1 MMLLGL
7 RALFAFALPA
17 VMLLWIPSL
26 LWPRGRTPDPL
37 DLAGIPLIVA
47 GAAVLIDCVVKFAV
61 KGKGTLA
68 PIDPPKKLVTGGLYR
83 FVRNP
88 MYVGGL
94 LVLFGQALFFR
105 SSSLLL
111 YALAWWLAVHLFI
124 VLYEEPHLRSVFGT
138 DYENYRT
145 AVPRWIPRFRAE
157 ERS

>member
-1 MMLLGL
+1 MLLGL
-7 RALFAFALPA
+7 RALLAFALPA
-17 VMLLWIPSL
+17 VMLLWIPSF
-26 LWPRGRTPDPL
+26 LWPRGWTPDPL
-37 DLAGIPLIVA
+37 RLAGIPLILA

-61 KGKGTLA
+61 TGKGTLA
-68 PIDPPKKLVTGGLYR
+68 PVDPPKKLVTGGLYR

-111 YALAWWLAVHLFI
+111 YTLAWWIAAHLFI

-157 ERS
+157 EKS

>member
-1 MMLLGL
+1 MLLGL
-7 RALFAFALPA
+7 RALLAFVLPA
-17 VMLLWIPSL
+17 VTLLWIPSL
-26 LWPRGRTPDPL
+26 LWPRGWTPDPL
-37 DLAGIPLIVA
+37 GLAGTPLILA

-111 YALAWWLAVHLFI
+111 YALAWWLAAHLFI
-124 VLYEEPHLRSVFGT
+124 VLYEEPHLRSVFGA

>member
-1 MMLLGL
+1 MLLGL
-7 RALFAFALPA
+7 RALLAFVLPA
-17 VMLLWIPSL
+17 VTLLWIPSL
-26 LWPRGRTPDPL
+26 LWPRGRAPDPL
-37 DLAGIPLIVA
+37 GLTGIPLILA

-94 LVLFGQALFFR
+94 LVLFGQALYFR

-111 YALAWWLAVHLFI
+111 YALAWWLAVNLFI
-124 VLYEEPHLRSVFGT
+124 VLYEEPHLRSDFGT

-157 ERS
+157 ETS

>member
-1 MMLLGL
+1 MLLGL
-7 RALFAFALPA
+7 RALLAFVLPA
-17 VMLLWIPSL
+17 VTLLWIPSL
-26 LWPRGRTPDPL
+26 LWPEGWTPDPL
-37 DLAGIPLIVA
+37 GLAGIPLMLA
-47 GAAVLIDCVVKFAV
+47 GAAVLVDSVVRFAV
-61 KGKGTLA
+61 NGKGTLA

-124 VLYEEPHLRSVFGT
+124 VLYEEPHLRAVFGA

-145 AVPRWIPRFRAE
+145 AVPRWIPRLRAE

>member
-1 MMLLGL
+1 M
-7 RALFAFALPA
+7 
-17 VMLLWIPSL
+17 
-26 LWPRGRTPDPL
+26 
-37 DLAGIPLIVA
+37 IVA

-61 KGKGTLA
+61 KGRGTLA
-68 PIDPPKKLVTGGLYR
+68 PIDPPKKLVTGGVYR

-111 YALAWWLAVHLFI
+111 YALAWWIAAHLFI
-124 VLYEEPHLRSVFGT
+124 VLYEELHLRSVFGT
-138 DYENYRT
+138 DYESYRT

-157 ERS
+157 ESS

>member
-1 MMLLGL
+1 VILLGL
-7 RALFAFALPA
+7 RALLAFALPA

-26 LWPRGRTPDPL
+26 FWPRGRTPDPL
-37 DLAGIPLIVA
+37 GLAGIPLILA

-61 KGKGTLA
+61 TGKGTLA

-111 YALAWWLAVHLFI
+111 YALAWWLVVHLFI

-157 ERS
+157 EGS

>member
-1 MMLLGL
+1 MLLGL
-7 RALFAFALPA
+7 RALLAFVLPA
-17 VMLLWIPSL
+17 VTLLWIPSL
-26 LWPRGRTPDPL
+26 LWPRGRTFDPL
-37 DLAGIPLIVA
+37 GLAGIPLILA

-111 YALAWWLAVHLFI
+111 YALAWWLAAHLFI
-124 VLYEEPHLRSVFGT
+124 VLYEEPHLRSVFGA